1 MLKTSNTMIVKSKIE
16 LKHPDNI
23 DVAFDLL
30 NIAKWSLNKQI
41 PMILYPSIYVV
52 SLDILT
58 LV

>member
-1 MLKTSNTMIVKSKIE
+1 MIVKSKIE
-16 LKHPDNI
+16 LKHPNNI

-41 PMILYPSIYVV
+41 PMILYLSIYVV